1 MGSLSKRAT
10 VYFDPEIHKALKIMA
25 AETTRSISDIVDDAL
40 RRELAEDEEDLRSFE
55 ERASERTMSFDKVL
69 KDLKANGKI

>member
-10 VYFDPEIHKALKIMA
+10 VYFDPEIHKALKILA

-40 RRELAEDEEDLRSFE
+40 RRELSEDEEDLRAFSARIKEKSVSFE
-55 ERASERTMSFDKVL
+55 KVL
-69 KDLKANGKI
+69 EDLKSNGKI